1 MKKQA
6 IQKVLVANR
15 GEIACRIMR
24 TCADL
29 GIATVAVYSD
39 ADQDALHVE
48 MADQAVHIGGAAP
61 CDSYLRV
68 DALLAAARRTGADA
82 IHPGYGFLSENE
94 DFAQACADAGL
105 IFIGPPPAA
114 IAAMG
119 GKSEAK
125 ALMQTAGVPLVP
137 GYHDADQS
145 APVLA
150 AAADA
155 IGFPVLIKA
164 SAGGGGKGMRVV
176 ERAADFAEQLA
187 AAQREAKAAFGDD
200 RVLVEKYLAAPR
212 HVEVQV
218 FADHHGHC
226 VHLFERDCSVQRRH
240 QKVIEEAPAVGLS
253 DTTRAKMG
261 AAAVAAAKA
270 IGYSGA
276 GTVEFLLDGDDFY
289 FMEMNTRLQVE
300 HPVTEKITGLD
311 LVALQ
316 IHVAEGNVL
325 PFAQDDLAISGH
337 AVEVRLYAE
346 DPDNNFLP
354 GAGQIKFLRFPL
366 QNEAGNAHVRVD
378 TGVRE
383 APYGDGDTISIHYDP
398 MIAKIICWAPTRAD
412 ALAVM
417 AEALDE
423 TWVTGPK
430 TNLAFLRRL
439 VRDADFAAGALSTR
453 YIDTHR
459 ESLLPPRA
467 DVSAQTLTLAALG
480 LVAHRLRADSLR
492 PAVNSP
498 WALTGNWRIA
508 GAAPD
513 VFVMRDGDREHT
525 VRVSYPQGIE
535 TPVVSCDGGAEQ
547 TCRLWLHFDDTGF
560 TAEIDGQHHDAVLVQ
575 TPVAEGIALQVL
587 MAGDSAEVLYR
598 DPLAA
603 GGEDGEAGG
612 RLTAPMPGKVVAVRV
627 EAGADVKKGQP
638 LVIVE
643 AMKMEHTIIAPRDG
657 IVADVRARVG
667 DQVDETF
674 ELIAFQQAG

>member
-1 MKKQA
+1 MKTRA
-6 IQKVLVANR
+6 IQKVLIANR

-29 GIATVAVYSD
+29 GVGTVAVYSD
-39 ADQDALHVE
+39 ADANALHVE
-48 MADQAVHIGGAAP
+48 LADQAVHIGAP
-61 CDSYLRV
+61 APRDSYLRMDV
-68 DALLAAARRTGADA
+68 IIAAAKQAGADA

-94 DFAQACADAGL
+94 EFAQKCADAGL
-105 IFIGPPPAA
+105 IFIGPPPSA

-125 ALMQTAGVPLVP
+125 ALMQKAGVPLVP
-137 GYHDADQS
+137 GYHGQDQDTKLLAKEADK
-145 APVLA
+145 
-150 AAADA
+150 

-176 ERAADFAEQLA
+176 EKAADFAEQLG

-200 RVLVEKYLAAPR
+200 RVLIEKYLAQPR

-218 FADHHGHC
+218 FADNHGNC

-253 DTTRAKMG
+253 DATRAKMG

-300 HPVTEKITGLD
+300 HPVTEKITVLD
-311 LVALQ
+311 LVELQ
-316 IHVAEGNVL
+316 LHVAAGHPL
-325 PFAQDDLAISGH
+325 PFTQDDLEINGH

-366 QNEAGNAHVRVD
+366 QNEAGEAHIRVD

-398 MIAKIICWAPTRAD
+398 MIAKIIVWAPTRED
-412 ALAVM
+412 ALLVM
-417 AEALDE
+417 GEALDD

-439 VRDADFAAGALSTR
+439 VRDGDFVAGKLSTR
-453 YIDTHR
+453 YIEQHR
-459 ESLLPPRA
+459 NSLLPDRA
-467 DVSAQTLTLAALG
+467 AVADDMLALAALG
-480 LVAHRLRADSLR
+480 LIARRVRDNAVQVAD
-492 PAVNSP
+492 NSP
-498 WALTGNWRIA
+498 WGSIDNWRIG
-508 GAAPD
+508 GAVSDTFTFRDNGKDRHVTLTYPHGVEAPHLSVD
-513 VFVMRDGDREHT
+513 GSTPKPCKILAHYDDIGFGADIGGDRREAVIIT
-525 VRVSYPQGIE
+525 
-535 TPVVSCDGGAEQ
+535 TPAADGV
-547 TCRLWLHFDDTGF
+547 H
-560 TAEIDGQHHDAVLVQ
+560 
-575 TPVAEGIALQVL
+575 LQVL
-587 MAGDSAEVLYR
+587 TTGAMADLLYL
-598 DPLAA
+598 DPLAVT
-603 GGEDGEAGG
+603 GEDEGAGG

-627 EAGADVKKGQP
+627 EAGSDVKKGQP

-643 AMKMEHTIIAPRDG
+643 AMKMEHTIIAPADG
-657 IVADVRARVG
+657 IVEAVRAKVG
-667 DQVDETF
+667 DQVDEKF
-674 ELIAFQQAG
+674 ELIAFKQAG